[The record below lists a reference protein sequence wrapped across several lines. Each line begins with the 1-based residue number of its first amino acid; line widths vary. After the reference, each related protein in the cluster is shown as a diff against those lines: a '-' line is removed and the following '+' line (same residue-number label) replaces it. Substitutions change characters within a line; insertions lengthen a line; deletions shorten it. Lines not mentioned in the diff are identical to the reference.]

1 MSPVRLLFARAAL
14 VAASAFGVPVAQADD
29 GVFRIDTNVSG
40 VQTSTSYASVE
51 AAFDALKG
59 SNLRALN
66 PAYTGTQ
73 AVQVAIDYRG
83 VSLSASYLAAGAS
96 TLVLRIPSIG
106 LTQTFDGGSRDA
118 TQTLLKNYFKQDTDD
133 VLARLSKSLASGSP
147 IDPIAGNPNSL
158 MSQQVAQD
166 FRNGFLPPPG
176 SVPGG
181 DASNLGGIG
190 ADFGQYRQAGVDSRA
205 YTLPLSYTIRNAEDP
220 RQQLTIR
227 LPITM
232 VDTNGSKTYDAALGV
247 SYRIPLAAYWTLTP
261 ALAYGAAGSRD
272 LGSLAGMAS
281 ASVTSA
287 VTIPFGR
294 FDVSIG
300 DMVGYYKA
308 TRVKSGNYG
317 YDPDIQNTVLRNGV
331 VVAQPVDV
339 GGHAMAIEYG
349 LIDTHF
355 FGDDLYVQ
363 HTDEVGVS
371 LGTERRASAS
381 HGEFRVGANF
391 LYAPKAKGFNVSVAY
406 RF

>member
-1 MSPVRLLFARAAL
+1 MSSVRFSL
-14 VAASAFGVPVAQADD
+14 VAAGLVASTSLAVARADD
-29 GVFRIDTNVSG
+29 GVFRIETNVAG

-51 AAFDALKG
+51 NAFDALKG
-59 SNLRALN
+59 ANLSALN

-83 VSLSASYLAAGAS
+83 VSLSASYLAAGTS

-118 TQTLLKNYFKQDTDD
+118 TQTLLKNYFKSDSDD

-166 FRNGFLPPPG
+166 FRNGFLPPAG

-181 DASNLGGIG
+181 DGSNLAGIG

-205 YTLPLSYTIRNAEDP
+205 YTLPLTYTIRSADDP

-227 LPITM
+227 LPLTE

-247 SYRIPLAAYWTLTP
+247 AYRIPLAAYWTLTP
-261 ALAYGAAGSRD
+261 AISYGAAGSRD

-281 ASVTSA
+281 ASLTSA

-294 FDVSIG
+294 FDVAIG

-331 VVAQPVDV
+331 VVAQPIKLV
-339 GGHAMAIEYG
+339 GRAMANEYG

-371 LGTERRASAS
+371 LGTDRRSSAAR
-381 HGEFRVGANF
+381 GEFRLGANY
-391 LYAPKAKGFNVSVAY
+391 LYAPKAKGFNVSLAY